1 MLDLKETLEIIVSI
15 PGEEIEAL
23 RERLHDSCGVTEVV
37 KSRSSN
43 GYSLVLSTVSSQ
55 LHVDYCVPLKQISEI
70 EDLMKEE

>member
-43 GYSLVLSTVSSQ
+43 GYSHLSTVSSQ